1 MSAKFKLK
9 RFNVYNEQMMNA
21 WKKYNSQSNLIGESF
36 LVKKRK
42 WFKTTIEEKILTDSW
57 IECSYNVIDKN
68 NVVTKVSNKRIR
80 EFEDFDNLLKSL
92 QRTVMTKPALDAI
105 EVLNVS
111 FLIDGGVVAWHSID
125 VIVEQSLNTPLS
137 HVCKFFPNFTDCKP
151 VQPEKAL

>member
-57 IECSYNVIDKN
+57 IECSYNIIDKN

-92 QRTVMTKPALDAI
+92 QRTVMTQPD
-105 EVLNVS
+105 S
-111 FLIDGGVVAWHSID
+111 
-125 VIVEQSLNTPLS
+125 VIQDFSVKCNCSYIVKQVDDL
-137 HVCKFFPNFTDCKP
+137 
-151 VQPEKAL
+151 